1 MKEVAEELG
10 LSDDTIRY
18 YERIGL
24 LQVSRDK
31 NGYRRFDQ
39 QAIEGA
45 NCSTRSRV
53 GDAES

>member
-10 LSDDTIRY
+10 LSNDTIRY

-31 NGYRRFDQ
+31 NGWLHHPH
-39 QAIEGA
+39 E
-45 NCSTRSRV
+45 
-53 GDAES
+53 